1 MDDRPLARHRPL
13 AWRGDDTG
21 PGPVVPAIKYLG
33 GNDMLDRFKDAK
45 WYIGEDGVSVTI
57 YDASDLDGTG
67 PDGHG
72 MVCESATPDDAR
84 LIAASPDLLA
94 AAKAALDRLCDP
106 YLGEDDGERQRPEIA
121 ALEQAIAKA
130 EGPSGGYARLL
141 DTDPKFEAWVRGC
154 VDKAEGRA

>member
-1 MDDRPLARHRPL
+1 MAEH
-13 AWRGDDTG
+13 T
-21 PGPVVPAIKYLG
+21 PGPWTVEY
-33 GNDMLDRFKDAK
+33 DD
-45 WYIGEDGVSVTI
+45 DGVEIRAAGDLMGTI
-57 YDASDLDGTG
+57 IHGGAMDAN
-67 PDGHG
+67 
-72 MVCESATPDDAR
+72 AR

-121 ALEQAIAKA
+121 ALEQAIAKV
-130 EGPSGGYARLL
+130 EGPDGGYARLL